1 MRSCCGRW
9 SGVCR
14 QEPGGK
20 RARCTGWQ
28 RAEARCKVVLRRR
41 AGVVPTGLGYPRA
54 LMMYRAVVCQGED
67 ARLCCGAEQA
77 LRRQASGLPRAL
89 LVCSMVRRCRQ
100 TDNTQDRADA
110 HVMYRAAVCLL
121 RRRSW
126 FCAPGPRDYPERSS
140 FDQWSGMVSG
150 QRIRRQVPPERSLC
164 GNDWSGVA
172 LDRYTRN
179 QADNS

>member
-1 MRSCCGRW
+1 
-9 SGVCR
+9 
-14 QEPGGK
+14 
-20 RARCTGWQ
+20 
-28 RAEARCKVVLRRR
+28 
-41 AGVVPTGLGYPRA
+41 
-54 LMMYRAVVCQGED
+54 MMYRAVVCQGED
-67 ARLCCGAEQA
+67 AKLCCGAEQA

-89 LVCSMVRRCRQ
+89 LVCPTVRRCRQ
-100 TDNTQDRADA
+100 TDNTQDRAVA

-121 RRRSW
+121 RRRSR

-164 GNDWSGVA
+164 GNEWSGVA
-172 LDRYTRN
+172 PDRYTRN